1 MSVEWAIELLK
12 SAGLF
17 FLHPLFWFFMI
28 ISLAYGYA
36 RIKRERKTFHTRIA
50 DIYDELK
57 STYTKGLIPGI
68 ILSVI
73 LFGLGISVPLGML
86 GIIAVV
92 TAAAALVLR
101 ANWLSAA
108 YIVGVSMIIGFG
120 LSYFQAEPFLKRF
133 PQGFEINWPAIA
145 VLLGLLVI
153 TEGAAAYR
161 SAHVKTSP
169 ALVVSSRGLPIG
181 QQISNRAWLLPL
193 FILVPGNGLESH
205 LSWWPVF
212 SVPGGSFH
220 FIWIPYIIGFGQ
232 RVQGSLPAI
241 SIKTTAKRI
250 AILGLVITA
259 FGAASIWWMPFAG
272 AAVLTAVF
280 GRIFLSL
287 KQRVND
293 NAAPFYFSKRDQ
305 GLMVL
310 GIIPNTPAEDLEL
323 KIGEII
329 TKVNGTPVKH
339 VSDFY
344 EALQNNR
351 AFVKLEVI
359 GLNGE
364 IRFDQ
369 RATYEGEHH
378 ELGILFVKDNQEE
391 EEENI
396 TALQG

>member
-28 ISLAYGYA
+28 ISLACGYA

-57 STYTKGLIPGI
+57 FTYTKGLIPGI

-120 LSYFQAEPFLKRF
+120 LSYFQAEPFLNRF

-169 ALVVSSRGLPIG
+169 ALVVSSRGLAIG

-391 EEENI
+391 EENI

>member
-1 MSVEWAIELLK
+1 MSVQWGFELLK

-17 FLHPLFWFFMI
+17 FLHPLFWFFVI
-28 ISLAYGYA
+28 VSLAFGYV

-57 STYTKGLIPGI
+57 FTYTKGLIPGI
-68 ILSVI
+68 LLSIV
-73 LFGLGISVPLGML
+73 LGVLGISIPLGML
-86 GIIAVV
+86 AIIAVM
-92 TAAAALVLR
+92 TAAAAFTLR
-101 ANWLSAA
+101 ANWMSAA
-108 YIVGVSMIIGFG
+108 YIVSVSMLIGLG
-120 LSYFQAEPFLKRF
+120 LQVNQAEPFLDRF
-133 PQGFEINWPAIA
+133 PQGYAVVWPALA
-145 VLLGLLVI
+145 VFLGLLVI
-153 TEGAAAYR
+153 AEGAVAYR

-169 ALVVSSRGLPIG
+169 GLVVSSRGLPIG
-181 QQISNRAWLLPL
+181 QQLANRIWLLPL
-193 FILVPGNGLESH
+193 FILVPGNGLDSH

-220 FIWIPYIIGFGQ
+220 FLWIPYFVGFGQ
-232 RVQGSLPAI
+232 RVQGSLPET
-241 SIKTTAKRI
+241 SIRITAKRVC
-250 AILGLVITA
+250 ILGLIVSA
-259 FGAASIWWMPFAG
+259 LGAASLLWTPLAG
-272 AAVLTAVF
+272 AAACAAVL
-280 GRIFLSL
+280 GRIFLSV

-329 TKVNGTPVKH
+329 TKVNGVPVKH

-344 EALQNNR
+344 EALQRNR
-351 AFVKLEVI
+351 AYVKLEII

-369 RATYEGEHH
+369 RASYEGEHH
-378 ELGILFVKDNQEE
+378 ELGILFVKDDREDE
-391 EEENI
+391 AA
-396 TALQG
+396 ALPGS

>member
-1 MSVEWAIELLK
+1 MSVQWGFELLK

-17 FLHPLFWFFMI
+17 FLHPLFWFFVI
-28 ISLAYGYA
+28 VSLAFGYV

-57 STYTKGLIPGI
+57 FTYTKGLIPGI
-68 ILSVI
+68 LLSIV
-73 LFGLGISVPLGML
+73 LGVLGISIPLGML
-86 GIIAVV
+86 AIIAVM
-92 TAAAALVLR
+92 TAAAAFTLR
-101 ANWLSAA
+101 ANWMSAA
-108 YIVGVSMIIGFG
+108 YIVSVSMLIGFG
-120 LSYFQAEPFLKRF
+120 LQVNQAEPFLDRF
-133 PQGFEINWPAIA
+133 PQGYAVVWPALA
-145 VLLGLLVI
+145 VFLGLLVI
-153 TEGAAAYR
+153 AEGAVAYR

-169 ALVVSSRGLPIG
+169 GLVVSSRGLPIG
-181 QQISNRAWLLPL
+181 QQLANRIWLLPL

-220 FIWIPYIIGFGQ
+220 FLWIPYFVGFGQ
-232 RVQGSLPAI
+232 RVQGSLPET
-241 SIKTTAKRI
+241 SIRITAKRVC
-250 AILGLVITA
+250 ILGLIVSA
-259 FGAASIWWMPFAG
+259 LGAASLLWTPLAG
-272 AAVLTAVF
+272 AAACAAVL
-280 GRIFLSL
+280 GRIFLSV

-329 TKVNGTPVKH
+329 TKVNGVPVKH

-344 EALQNNR
+344 EALQRNR
-351 AFVKLEVI
+351 AYVKLEII

-369 RATYEGEHH
+369 RASYEGEHH
-378 ELGILFVKDNQEE
+378 ELGILFVKDDRKDEAA
-391 EEENI
+391 
-396 TALQG
+396 ALPGS

>member
-1 MSVEWAIELLK
+1 MSVQWGFELLK

-17 FLHPLFWFFMI
+17 FLHPLFWFFVI
-28 ISLAYGYA
+28 VSLAFGYV

-57 STYTKGLIPGI
+57 FTYTKGLIPGI
-68 ILSVI
+68 LLSIILGV
-73 LFGLGISVPLGML
+73 LGISIPLGML
-86 GIIAVV
+86 AIIAVM
-92 TAAAALVLR
+92 TAAAALTLR
-101 ANWLSAA
+101 ANWMSAA
-108 YIVGVSMIIGFG
+108 YIVSVSMLIGFG
-120 LSYFQAEPFLKRF
+120 LQVNQAEPFLDRF
-133 PQGFEINWPAIA
+133 PQGFAVMWPALA
-145 VLLGLLVI
+145 VFLGLLVI
-153 TEGAAAYR
+153 AEGTVAYR

-169 ALVVSSRGLPIG
+169 GLVVSSRGLPIG
-181 QQISNRAWLLPL
+181 QQLANRIWLLPL

-220 FIWIPYIIGFGQ
+220 FLWIPYFVGFGQ
-232 RVQGSLPAI
+232 RVQGSLPET
-241 SIKTTAKRI
+241 SIRITAKRVC
-250 AILGLVITA
+250 ILGLIVSA
-259 FGAASIWWMPFAG
+259 LGAASLLWTPLAG
-272 AAVLTAVF
+272 AAVCAAVL
-280 GRIFLSL
+280 GRIFLSV

-329 TKVNGTPVKH
+329 TKVNGVPVKH

-344 EALQNNR
+344 EALQRNR
-351 AFVKLEVI
+351 AYVKLEII

-369 RATYEGEHH
+369 RASYEGEHH
-378 ELGILFVKDNQEE
+378 ELGILFVKDDREDE
-391 EEENI
+391 AA
-396 TALQG
+396 ALPGS

>member
-57 STYTKGLIPGI
+57 FTYTKGLIPGI

-391 EEENI
+391 EENI

>member
-1 MSVEWAIELLK
+1 MSVQWGFELLK

-17 FLHPLFWFFMI
+17 FLHPLFWFFVI
-28 ISLAYGYA
+28 VSLAFGYV

-57 STYTKGLIPGI
+57 FTYTKGLIPGI
-68 ILSVI
+68 LLSIV
-73 LFGLGISVPLGML
+73 LGVLGISIPLGML
-86 GIIAVV
+86 AIIAVM
-92 TAAAALVLR
+92 TAAAAFTLR
-101 ANWLSAA
+101 ANWMSAA
-108 YIVGVSMIIGFG
+108 YIVSVSMLIGFG
-120 LSYFQAEPFLKRF
+120 LQVNQAEPFLDRF
-133 PQGFEINWPAIA
+133 PQGYAVVWPALA
-145 VLLGLLVI
+145 VFLGLLVI
-153 TEGAAAYR
+153 AEGAVAYR

-169 ALVVSSRGLPIG
+169 GLVVSSRGLPIG
-181 QQISNRAWLLPL
+181 QQLANRIWLLPL
-193 FILVPGNGLESH
+193 FILVPGNGLDSH

-220 FIWIPYIIGFGQ
+220 FLWIPYFVGFGQ
-232 RVQGSLPAI
+232 RVQGSLPET
-241 SIKTTAKRI
+241 SIRITAKRVC
-250 AILGLVITA
+250 ILGLIVSA
-259 FGAASIWWMPFAG
+259 LGAASLLWTPLAG
-272 AAVLTAVF
+272 AAACAAVL
-280 GRIFLSL
+280 GRIFLSV

-329 TKVNGTPVKH
+329 TKVNGVPVKH

-344 EALQNNR
+344 EALQHNR
-351 AFVKLEVI
+351 AYVKLEII

-369 RATYEGEHH
+369 RASYEGEHH
-378 ELGILFVKDNQEE
+378 ELGILFVKDDREDE
-391 EEENI
+391 AA
-396 TALQG
+396 ALPGS

>member
-1 MSVEWAIELLK
+1 MSVQWGFELLK

-17 FLHPLFWFFMI
+17 FLHPLFWFFVI
-28 ISLAYGYA
+28 VSLAFGYV

-57 STYTKGLIPGI
+57 FTYTKGLIPGI
-68 ILSVI
+68 LLSIV
-73 LFGLGISVPLGML
+73 LGVLGISIPLGIL
-86 GIIAVV
+86 AIIAVM
-92 TAAAALVLR
+92 TAAVALTLR
-101 ANWLSAA
+101 ANWMSAA
-108 YIVGVSMIIGFG
+108 YIVSVSMLIGFG
-120 LSYFQAEPFLKRF
+120 LQVNQTEPFLDRF
-133 PQGFEINWPAIA
+133 PQGFAVVWPALA
-145 VLLGLLVI
+145 VFLGLLVI
-153 TEGAAAYR
+153 AEGAVAYR

-169 ALVVSSRGLPIG
+169 GLVVSSRGLPIG
-181 QQISNRAWLLPL
+181 QQLANRIWLLPL

-220 FIWIPYIIGFGQ
+220 FLWIPYFVGFGQ
-232 RVQGSLPAI
+232 RVQGSLPET
-241 SIKTTAKRI
+241 SIRITAKRVC
-250 AILGLVITA
+250 ILGLIVSA
-259 FGAASIWWMPFAG
+259 LGAASLLWTPLAG
-272 AAVLTAVF
+272 AAVCAAVL
-280 GRIFLSL
+280 GRIFLSV
-287 KQRVND
+287 KQRIND

-329 TKVNGTPVKH
+329 TKVNGVPVKH

-344 EALQNNR
+344 EALQRNR
-351 AFVKLEVI
+351 AYVKLEII

-369 RATYEGEHH
+369 RASYEGEHH
-378 ELGILFVKDNQEE
+378 ELGILFVKDDREGE
-391 EEENI
+391 AA
-396 TALQG
+396 ALPGS

>member
-1 MSVEWAIELLK
+1 VSVQWGFELLK

-17 FLHPLFWFFMI
+17 FLHPLFWFFVI
-28 ISLAYGYA
+28 VSLAFGYV

-57 STYTKGLIPGI
+57 FTYTKGLIPGI
-68 ILSVI
+68 LLSIV
-73 LFGLGISVPLGML
+73 LGVLGISIPLGIL
-86 GIIAVV
+86 AIIAVM
-92 TAAAALVLR
+92 TAAAALTLR
-101 ANWLSAA
+101 ANWMSAA
-108 YIVGVSMIIGFG
+108 YIVSVSMLIGFG
-120 LSYFQAEPFLKRF
+120 LQVNQTEPFLDRF
-133 PQGFEINWPAIA
+133 PQGFAVVWPALA
-145 VLLGLLVI
+145 VFLGLLVI
-153 TEGAAAYR
+153 AEGAVAYR

-169 ALVVSSRGLPIG
+169 GLVVSSRGLPIG
-181 QQISNRAWLLPL
+181 QQLANRIWLLPL

-220 FIWIPYIIGFGQ
+220 FLWIPYFVGFGQ
-232 RVQGSLPAI
+232 RVQGSLPET
-241 SIKTTAKRI
+241 SIRITAKRVC
-250 AILGLVITA
+250 ILGLIVSA
-259 FGAASIWWMPFAG
+259 LGAASLLWTPLAG
-272 AAVLTAVF
+272 AAGCAAVL
-280 GRIFLSL
+280 GRIFLSV
-287 KQRVND
+287 KQRIND

-329 TKVNGTPVKH
+329 TKVNGVPVKH

-344 EALQNNR
+344 EALQRNR
-351 AFVKLEVI
+351 AYVKLEII

-369 RATYEGEHH
+369 RASYEGEHH
-378 ELGILFVKDNQEE
+378 ELGILFVKDDREGE
-391 EEENI
+391 AA
-396 TALQG
+396 ALPGS